1 MGHPLTQPMR
11 MRLTLT
17 KPATAALPKVVA
29 GPKAWVCVGRSDGK
43 YDVPITPALYDQL
56 QTAALPREN
65 FSDTILRLAK
75 DKI

>member
-17 KPATAALPKVVA
+17 KEATTVLTKVVK
-29 GPKAWVCVGRSDGK
+29 GPGAFFCVGRNDGK

-56 QTAALPREN
+56 QTAALPKEN